1 MRRAGDKINDPDLF
15 RNYVTAIWQLY
26 YIHLHMLIDQSIGR
40 QGNNKKAKETKTKA
54 LQNQM
59 TKSMHFS
66 KQKQNNVY
74 TILIK
79 KKKKQMEKNI
89 IYIY

>member
-1 MRRAGDKINDPDLF
+1 
-15 RNYVTAIWQLY
+15 
-26 YIHLHMLIDQSIGR
+26 MLIDQSIGR
-40 QGNNKKAKETKTKA
+40 QGKNKKAKKTKTKA

-66 KQKQNNVY
+66 KQKKNNVY

-79 KKKKQMEKNI
+79 RMEKNI